1 MAKKKGFN
9 TRHLRS
15 KGSIFGMNQVYE
27 QTYNS
32 KKLSF
37 CQHISIWGI
46 YTVLLTPIA
55 ILALFFV
62 SLIVG

>member
-9 TRHLRS
+9 TKCMRS
-15 KGSIFGMNQVYE
+15 KSGIYSLNQVYE
-27 QTYNS
+27 KSYDS

-37 CQHISIWGI
+37 CQYISILGI
-46 YTVLLTPIA
+46 YAVILTPIA
-55 ILALFFV
+55 ILALFFI